1 MVINITQELRIH
13 LFLINRFV
21 NKLDISST
29 KDIFLKIFNSEFSYI
44 EVWITWQNS
53 KPLEIEAN
61 VYIILGIN

>member
-13 LFLINRFV
+13 LFPINRFV

-29 KDIFLKIFNSEFSYI
+29 KYIFLKIFNSEFSYI
-44 EVWITWQNS
+44 EVWITRQNS